1 MVTISQDLAPCE
13 EEELLSFINKNS
25 DVLAWRTSDLTRVSR
40 DIIEH
45 KLEVNPLA
53 RPRKQ
58 RLCKM
63 LDEKIIAT
71 KEEVQR
77 LLDVGFIRK
86 VYYPSWL
93 ANVVIVKKRNGK
105 WRMCTDFTGFNK
117 CRLKYDFPLTRIDK
131 V

>member
-1 MVTISQDLAPCE
+1 MVMISQDLTSSE
-13 EEELLSFINKNS
+13 EEELLSLLDKNS
-25 DVLAWRTSDLTRVSR
+25 DILAWRTSNLIGVSR

-45 KLEVNPLA
+45 KLEVNPSA

-63 LDEKIIAT
+63 LDEKVVAA
-71 KEEVQR
+71 KVEVQR
-77 LLDVGFIRK
+77 LLDAGFIRK

-93 ANVVIVKKRNGK
+93 ANVAIVKKKSGQ
-105 WRMCTDFTGFNK
+105 WRMCIDFTDLNK
-117 CRLKYDFPLTRIDK
+117 C